1 MGKIQ
6 NALVLVRDKL
16 NEYFRNTRRGTE
28 DWVIL
33 SNVLDHENRFYDA
46 TRDKLVMF
54 LANIT
59 HETTISTY
67 RRNVPVSGDSYA
79 IVAPPLYIDLYVLF
93 LANFYDKSYIEGL
106 GVISETIGFF
116 QQNPFFTHDNLPSL
130 DDDIDKLTFEIVSLD
145 ITDLNYLM
153 GLVGAKYL
161 PSVFYKVRMI
171 PFQSGAM
178 QAEVP
183 AAKGLQTPYREDDE
197 ALKEIGGAGPDALLD
212 ESAETKSSDS
222 QEEG

>member
-1 MGKIQ
+1 MGKIRQ
-6 NALVLVRDKL
+6 ALVLVRNKL
-16 NEYFRNTRRGTE
+16 NEYFRNTRSGTE

-33 SNVLDHENRFYDA
+33 SNLLDHENQLYEA

-67 RRNVPVSGDSYA
+67 NRNVPVSGDRYA
-79 IVAPPLYIDLYVLF
+79 VVSAPLYIDLYVLF
-93 LANFYDKSYIEGL
+93 LANFYDKNYVEGL

-116 QQNPFFTHDNLPSL
+116 QQNPYFNHNNLPAL
-130 DDDIDKLTFEIVSLD
+130 DPDIDKLTFEMVNLD
-145 ITDLNYLM
+145 VTDLNYLM
-153 GLVGAKYL
+153 GLAGTKYL
-161 PSVFYKVRMI
+161 PSVYYKVRMI

-183 AAKGLQTPYREDDE
+183 AAQGVQTPSDVADRPLRDLRAPTRSQAVDASEEDEDDE
-197 ALKEIGGAGPDALLD
+197 G
-212 ESAETKSSDS
+212 
-222 QEEG
+222 

>member
-6 NALVLVRDKL
+6 NALVVVRDKL
-16 NEYFRNTRRGTE
+16 NEYFRNTRSGTE

-33 SNVLDHENRFYDA
+33 SNVLDHENRFYEA

-67 RRNVPVSGDSYA
+67 KRAVPTSGGDSYA
-79 IVAPPLYIDLYVLF
+79 VVAPPLYIDLYVLF
-93 LANFYDKSYIEGL
+93 MANFYDKSYIEGL
-106 GVISETIGFF
+106 GVISETISFF
-116 QQNPFFTHDNLPSL
+116 QQNPFFTHASLPSL
-130 DDDIDKLTFEIVSLD
+130 DEDIDKLTFEIVSLD
-145 ITDLNYLM
+145 VTDLNYLI
-153 GLVGAKYL
+153 GLAGVKYL

-183 AAKGLQTPYREDDE
+183 PAKGLQTPSQGDDE
-197 ALKEIGGAGPDALLD
+197 ELRDVEGPRPSLDAVGSKTP
-212 ESAETKSSDS
+212 E
-222 QEEG
+222 EEG